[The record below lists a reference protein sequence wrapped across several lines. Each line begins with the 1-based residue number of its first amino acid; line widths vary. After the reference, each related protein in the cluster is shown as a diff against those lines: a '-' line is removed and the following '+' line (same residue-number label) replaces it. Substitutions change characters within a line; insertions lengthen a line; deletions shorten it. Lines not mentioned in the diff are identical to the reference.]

1 MRRSKSLL
9 LIIAILLI
17 FGSVNPTPTAVS
29 LAVPRAHPLLLSIA
43 AEKPDQIV
51 AVIVQK
57 SSKGSDLA
65 SLVTRLGGKITK
77 DLRIINAFAAE
88 MPAKAALTL
97 SRNPGVRW
105 VSLDATVEKAD
116 GISTD
121 TAPNPSTGVDS
132 SVAANS
138 SIDTFLRNYY
148 PFTTRAVFAWAKGL
162 TGAGIGVVVV
172 DSGITQEEDLNI
184 TEALNFNSNASSAED
199 DYGHGTHIS
208 GIIAGHGNLSGGLY
222 RGLAPD
228 INLISLRVN
237 DDKGM
242 ALESDVVAALQWV
255 YDNKAQY
262 NVRVVNISL
271 NSTVEQSYNT
281 SPLDA
286 ACEILWFNGVVVV
299 VSAGNSYRGM
309 EYSTINAAPAN
320 DPFIITVGASDEK
333 STFILYD
340 DVVASFSAYGTTSD
354 GYNKPDIIAP
364 GKDIISL
371 LAKTSPWKDMY
382 PERVVHTH
390 YFRASGTSMAAP
402 MVTAGVALLLQ
413 DEPELNPDQ
422 VKYRLI
428 HTGGRI
434 NGSNGGYPY
443 LNIFKAVEGTTI
455 ETSNTGTS
463 ISQLL
468 FTGEDPVDWDSVG
481 WNSVG
486 WNSVGWN
493 SVGWNSVGW
502 NSVGWNSMYWG
513 P

>member
-1 MRRSKSLL
+1 
-9 LIIAILLI
+9 
-17 FGSVNPTPTAVS
+17 VNPTPTAVS
-29 LAVPRAHPLLLSIA
+29 LAAPRAHPLLLSIA

-57 SSKGSDLA
+57 SDKGGDLA
-65 SLVTRLGGKITK
+65 DLVTRFGGKITK

-88 MPAKAALTL
+88 MTAKAALTL

-105 VSLDATVEKAD
+105 VSLDATVEKSD
-116 GISTD
+116 EISTD
-121 TAPNPSTGVDS
+121 TAPIPSTGVDS

-138 SIDTFLRNYY
+138 SISTFLRNYY
-148 PFTTRAVFAWAKGL
+148 PFTTRAVFTWAMGL
-162 TGAGIGVVVV
+162 TGAGVGVVVV
-172 DSGITQEEDLNI
+172 DSGITGDEDLTI

-242 ALESDVVAALQWV
+242 ALESDVVTALQWV

-262 NVRVVNISL
+262 NIRVVNISL

-299 VSAGNSYRGM
+299 VSAGNSYSGM

-320 DPFIITVGASDEK
+320 DPFVITVGASDEMG
-333 STFILYD
+333 TFGLYD
-340 DVVASFSAYGTTSD
+340 DVVAAFSAYGTTSD
-354 GYNKPDIIAP
+354 GYVKPDIIAP

-371 LAKTSPWKDMY
+371 LAATSPWRDMY
-382 PERVVHTH
+382 PERVVHTY
-390 YFRASGTSMAAP
+390 YFRASGTSMSAP
-402 MVTAGVALLLQ
+402 MVTAGIALLLQ
-413 DEPELNPDQ
+413 DEPGLNPDQ

-428 HTGGRI
+428 HTAGRI
-434 NGSNGGYPY
+434 NGSGGEYPY
-443 LNIFKAVEGTTI
+443 LNIFRAVEGTTI
-455 ETSNTGTS
+455 ETSNTGTA